1 MLKRGWFLL
10 VIGLIVGVVLGYV
23 LAEQQSVPPAQ
34 APAAAS
40 GMEGLPPGHP
50 PVDQSTQ
57 AAANSDANRALAR
70 QADELEQL
78 LAQSPDDTRLMVA
91 LGNLYFD
98 AARWKDARIWYE
110 RSLEK
115 APDDPNVLTDLAV
128 VYRNLSQFDRS
139 LELLD
144 KAISLEPDHWQAW
157 YNKVVVLHFDLHR
170 HDEAAAAMKRL
181 QEIKASNP
189 DVPDLSSLEK
199 ELSAG

>member
-1 MLKRGWFLL
+1 MLQRGWFLL
-10 VIGLIVGVVLGYV
+10 VIGLIVGLVLGYV
-23 LAEQQSVPPAQ
+23 LAEQQRVPPAQ
-34 APAAAS
+34 APAATA

-50 PVDQSTQ
+50 PVDQTAQ
-57 AAANSDANRALAR
+57 AAGASDASRALAR

-78 LAQSPDDTRLMVA
+78 LAQSPDDARLMVA

-98 AARWKDARIWYE
+98 AARWNDARIWYE

-115 APDDPNVLTDLAV
+115 SAADANVLTDLAV

-144 KAISLEPDHWQAW
+144 KAIALDPDHWQAW

-170 HDEAAAAMKRL
+170 HDEAVAAMKKL
-181 QEIKASNP
+181 QAIKASNP

-199 ELSAG
+199 EMSAN

>member
-23 LAEQQSVPPAQ
+23 LAEQQTVLPVK
-34 APAAAS
+34 APVAAT

-50 PVDQSTQ
+50 PVEQGAQ
-57 AAANSDANRALAR
+57 ATGASDANRALAR
-70 QADELEQL
+70 QAAELEQL
-78 LAQSPDDTRLMVA
+78 LAQSPNDARLMIA

-98 AARWKDARIWYE
+98 AARWGDARNWYE

-115 APDDPNVLTDLAV
+115 SAGDANVLTDLAV

-144 KAISLEPDHWQAW
+144 KAIALEPDHWQAW

-170 HDEAAAAMKRL
+170 HEEAMAAMKKL
-181 QEIKASNP
+181 QQIKATNP
-189 DVPDLSSLEK
+189 EVPDLSSLEK